1 MASVKDAIA
10 SMARNIETTTGK
22 PIATWVALARR
33 TGLSKH
39 GELLKWFKDVHGIGH
54 GYANFLAKETLK
66 PDDDGDGD
74 GDDALVAAQFAGT
87 KGALKPLYDRLV
99 GLVQSFGKDVEIAP
113 KKNNVSLRR
122 TKQFAL
128 LQPTTATRLDV
139 GLILKGVAPEGRLE
153 ASGSFNAMFTHRV
166 RITSAAEINAEL
178 KRWLKAAYDAA

>member
-10 SMARNIETTTGK
+10 SMAKNIETTTGK
-22 PIATWVALARR
+22 SVATWVALARR
-33 TGLSKH
+33 TGFSKH
-39 GELLKWFKDVHGIGH
+39 GELLKWFKDAHGIGH

-66 PDDDGDGD
+66 PGDNGD
-74 GDDALVAAQFAGT
+74 EALVAAQFTGP

-99 GLVQSFGKDVEIAP
+99 GLVKSFGQDVEIAP

-122 TKQFAL
+122 SKQFAL

-139 GLILKGVAPEGRLE
+139 GLILKGVASKGRLE

-166 RITSAAEINAEL
+166 RITSATDIDAEL
-178 KRWLKAAYDAA
+178 KQWLKAAYDVA